1 MKVIKKTYYI
11 IYLLAYYLV
20 KLVSANLY
28 IAWDILTPVMHINPG
43 VIEVETGTKKDT
55 GLLLLSNLVSMT
67 PGTLSIDIDPSK
79 EILRVHVLYM
89 DRKEVSL
96 KEIAKIRELTN
107 KIAG

>member
-1 MKVIKKTYYI
+1 MIKKTYYI
-11 IYLLAYYLV
+11 IYLLGYYLV
-20 KLVSANLY
+20 KLVAANLY

-43 VIEVETGTKKDT
+43 VIEVETGTKKDF

-67 PGTLSIDIDPSK
+67 PGTLSIDIVPSRD
-79 EILRVHVLYM
+79 ILRVHVLYM
-89 DRKEVSL
+89 DRKEETL